1 MKITL
6 LCALGMSTSLLV
18 ERMKKAASRREL
30 DVKIEAHSV
39 DEIDR
44 QLKDSD
50 VMLLGPQIRYKKKE
64 LFKKAE
70 KEKVPIAII
79 DIRAYG
85 ATDGEK
91 VLEQALHLK
100 NNDEEGV

>member
-18 ERMKKAASRREL
+18 ERMKKAADRRGI

-39 DEIDR
+39 DDIDK
-44 QLKDSD
+44 QLKSSD
-50 VMLLGPQIRYKKKE
+50 VILLGPQIRYKKKE

-70 KEKVPIAII
+70 EENVPIAII
-79 DIRAYG
+79 DMRVYG
-85 ATDGEK
+85 STDGEE

-100 NNDEEGV
+100 K

>member
-18 ERMKKAASRREL
+18 ERMKKAADSRGI
-30 DVKIEAHSV
+30 DVQIEAHSV
-39 DEIDR
+39 DDMDK
-44 QLKDSD
+44 QLKSAD
-50 VMLLGPQIRYKKKE
+50 VILLGPQIRYKKNA

-70 KEKVPIAII
+70 ARGVPIAII
-79 DIRAYG
+79 DMRAYG

-91 VLEQALHLK
+91 VLEQALKL
-100 NNDEEGV
+100 NT

>member
-18 ERMKKAASRREL
+18 ERMKKAANRREL
-30 DVKIEAHSV
+30 NVKIEAHSV
-39 DEIDR
+39 EEIDR

-50 VMLLGPQIRYKKKE
+50 VILLGPQIRYKKKE
-64 LFKKAE
+64 LYKKAE
-70 KEKVPIAII
+70 EEKVPIAII
-79 DIRAYG
+79 DMQAYG

-91 VLEQALHLK
+91 VLDQALDLK
-100 NNDEEGV
+100 K